1 MPCDPNTTVLH
12 RLEDGYHITVIPGRP
27 HTLFL
32 RDRYCTKLA
41 VLELFQDRIVRVS
54 GYRVRELPRKHAEV
68 LIDFVRGFHYF
79 LSPEAALELGLSVI
93 RFEDGGERY
102 FTVSELSPYRLN
114 KIMRSTQKKQIT
126 LSGWQKSQL
135 TVPKRAVNCTLNL
148 SRCKIKKL
156 QVARRSNVAVD
167 LRDNPHIETVTVEE
181 GFIGSL
187 NLSRSSVTQIR
198 IGDNCR
204 CNISMNYSGKC
215 FDLEIGDVYSGVL
228 DIRDSCF
235 HNLKIGYYC
244 YANIKLSENWGQKN
258 IAVGDS
264 FRGNMILD
272 SVYVRNVSVGSDCR
286 GKIFVKSSERSEQGI
301 RSINLA
307 DDFGGELDVGDSK
320 TVERV
325 EVGRNASG
333 NVNLSGCAS
342 IKALKLDEYFAGVA
356 DLSRSGI
363 MYIRARKGA
372 TGRFVLTD
380 CSNLTLVKVARNAA
394 PLISIDRSPIE
405 IARDEQNVYYRY
417 LDRRLPDDFF
427 TPAYMHW
434 FKSVKNFFRHGVSH

>member
-135 TVPKRAVNCTLNL
+135 TVPKRTVNCTLNL
-148 SRCKIKKL
+148 NRCKIKKL

-228 DIRDSCF
+228 DSCDCEGGGCRSTSTDPGR
-235 HNLKIGYYC
+235 GY
-244 YANIKLSENWGQKN
+244 I
-258 IAVGDS
+258 I
-264 FRGNMILD
+264 
-272 SVYVRNVSVGSDCR
+272 
-286 GKIFVKSSERSEQGI
+286 
-301 RSINLA
+301 
-307 DDFGGELDVGDSK
+307 
-320 TVERV
+320 
-325 EVGRNASG
+325 
-333 NVNLSGCAS
+333 
-342 IKALKLDEYFAGVA
+342 
-356 DLSRSGI
+356 
-363 MYIRARKGA
+363 
-372 TGRFVLTD
+372 
-380 CSNLTLVKVARNAA
+380 
-394 PLISIDRSPIE
+394 
-405 IARDEQNVYYRY
+405 
-417 LDRRLPDDFF
+417 
-427 TPAYMHW
+427 H
-434 FKSVKNFFRHGVSH
+434 